1 MAVDARRRGLRI
13 GKRLYEA
20 RRALA
25 ERLELRGI
33 VFGGR
38 MPGYARVKARIGGP
52 EAYLAAVREGEL
64 RDPVIGFQLAN
75 GFTPIGVL
83 RNYLPAD
90 KQSGGRSEEHTSE
103 LQSLMRIT
111 YAVFCLK

>member
-52 EAYLAAVREGEL
+52 EACLAALREGWL
-64 RDPVIGFQLAN
+64 RDPGIGFQL
-75 GFTPIGVL
+75 GTGLPPIGVL
-83 RNYLPAD
+83 RNNRTART
-90 KQSGGRSEEHTSE
+90 QSSQHSGEPT
-103 LQSLMRIT
+103 
-111 YAVFCLK
+111 

>member
-1 MAVDARRRGLRI
+1 
-13 GKRLYEA
+13 
-20 RRALA
+20 
-25 ERLELRGI
+25 
-33 VFGGR
+33 
-38 MPGYARVKARIGGP
+38 MPGYARAKARIGGP

-90 KQSGGRSEEHTSE
+90 KQSGGFAVHMIWRNPYVDPDAPPAFRVPRHVERSAERRVGKGCVST
-103 LQSLMRIT
+103 
-111 YAVFCLK
+111 F